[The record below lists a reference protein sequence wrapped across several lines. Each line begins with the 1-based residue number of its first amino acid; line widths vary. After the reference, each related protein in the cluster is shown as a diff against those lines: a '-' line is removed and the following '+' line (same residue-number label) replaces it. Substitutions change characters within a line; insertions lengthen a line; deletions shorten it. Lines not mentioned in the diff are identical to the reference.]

1 MNRGG
6 VLDDGQ
12 RHRHALVARTRVDD
26 DGQGA
31 AAHARIGPRSRAGAH
46 ARRDIGR
53 VHGKDRA
60 ADLASPVAAQAL
72 FRHGGVAVDLALK
85 QGLYAFKIDLAGKRA
100 DVGHGKAAVDF
111 LAVGVVALVVS
122 VALDRLAVACDV
134 DDVGVAVAQR
144 DRSGVARARHLH
156 DDEEVRHAFDKL
168 DLAETL
174 RDKGLGTLDD
184 LGRHR
189 LEDLELTVG
198 VAAEKTE
205 HGRHLDALEAA
216 RVGHDDALDVL
227 DDVAAAAHDHVLD
240 GLAERATGKRR
251 SIGQGDGLGAAQ
263 CAHEFFAEQLNEQ
276 GRGLLIGRCGH
287 AGAPSI
293 SKPYLRVEEIPSS
306 TWVFAC
312 RHHTI

>member
-12 RHRHALVARTRVDD
+12 RHRHSLVARTRVDD

-46 ARRDIGR
+46 ARRDVGR
-53 VHGKDRA
+53 VHGEDRA
-60 ADLASPVAAQAL
+60 ADFASPVAAQAL
-72 FRHGGVAVDLALK
+72 FGHGGVAVDLALK
-85 QGLYAFKIDLAGKRA
+85 QGLHALKIDLAGKRA
-100 DVGHGKAAVDF
+100 DVGHGKTTVDF
-111 LAVGVVALVVS
+111 LVVGVVALVVG
-122 VALDRLAVACDV
+122 VALNRLAVAGDV

-144 DRSGVARARHLH
+144 DRGGVARARHLH
-156 DDEEVRHAFDKL
+156 DDEEVRHALDKL
-168 DLAETL
+168 DLAKAL
-174 RDKGLGTLDD
+174 RNEGLGALDD

-198 VAAEKTE
+198 VAAEKAE
-205 HGRHLDALEAA
+205 HGRNLDTLEAA

-251 SIGQGDGLGAAQ
+251 TIGQGDGLGTAQ
-263 CAHEFFAEQLNEQ
+263 CAHELFAEQLNKQ
-276 GRGLLIGRCGH
+276 GRGLLIGRRGH
-287 AGAPSI
+287 TGAPSI
-293 SKPYLRVEEIPSS
+293 FKPYLRVEEIPSS

>member
-1 MNRGG
+1 MNRGS

-46 ARRDIGR
+46 ARRDVGR
-53 VHGKDRA
+53 VHGEDRA

-85 QGLYAFKIDLAGKRA
+85 QGLYALKIDLAGKRA
-100 DVGHGKAAVDF
+100 DVGHGKTAIDF
-111 LAVGVVALVVS
+111 LAVGVVVLVVG
-122 VALDRLAVACDV
+122 VALNRLAVAGDV

-144 DRSGVARARHLH
+144 DRGGVARTRHLH
-156 DDEEVRHAFDKL
+156 DDEEVRHALDEL

-174 RDKGLGTLDD
+174 RDEGLGTLDD

-189 LEDLELTVG
+189 LEDLELAVG
-198 VAAEKTE
+198 VAAEKAE
-205 HGRHLDALEAA
+205 HGCDLNALEAA

-227 DDVAAAAHDHVLD
+227 DDVTAAAHDHMFD
-240 GLAERATGKRR
+240 GLGERAAGKRR
-251 SIGQGDGLGAAQ
+251 TVGQGDGLGATQ
-263 CAHEFFAEQLNEQ
+263 RAHELLAEQLNEQ
-276 GRGLLIGRCGH
+276 GRGLLIGRRGH
-287 AGAPSI
+287 TGAPSI
-293 SKPYLRVEEIPSS
+293 FKPYLRVEEIPSS